1 MIGGAILVIGI
12 GLWKW
17 NNFVKKQDL
26 EKKNR
31 NMNKEAI

>member
-17 NNFVKKQDL
+17 NNFVKKTGFRE
-26 EKKNR
+26 EK
-31 NMNKEAI
+31 